1 MDVEGEGRRGR
12 KAGKGGGGFWEDGDE
27 GEEVNRSH
35 SGRHAERYL
44 TATSVQNDC
53 PKPLFPLVAF
63 VLLQFSPEMHLQQI
77 LI

>member
-1 MDVEGEGRRGR
+1 MDVEGEGRRGSGE
-12 KAGKGGGGFWEDGDE
+12 AGGDE
-27 GEEVNRSH
+27 DEEVNRSH

-63 VLLQFSPEMHLQQI
+63 VLLQFSPERHLQQI